1 MLAFQRWKLW
11 QYFIWTSTRRKW
23 WTRLYM
29 RSFNGAY
36 YVSWRQY
43 HNCPLLRRWWCHDVS
58 TNATFSPEKKRWR
71 KENWF
76 KYLVWKDYNLNS
88 ISQIVY
94 SLLLATILFWRHFLR
109 DSRVKIVHI
118 MICCFTHRIVQKKYL
133 KPCFCGVI
141 VYWHIYDALI
151 WLYKIKDH
159 SSGVKHTIGGIPSIY
174 IVYHSYDITIVKYN
188 EMLEN
193 NTGIGQFLFI
203 CGHVLHVRLF

>member
-1 MLAFQRWKLW
+1 MSWC
-11 QYFIWTSTRRKW
+11 QYKCHFLSRKK
-23 WTRLYM
+23 
-29 RSFNGAY
+29 
-36 YVSWRQY
+36 
-43 HNCPLLRRWWCHDVS
+43 H
-58 TNATFSPEKKRWR
+58 WR

-133 KPCFCGVI
+133 KTCLCGVI
-141 VYWHIYDALI
+141 VYWHVYDALI
-151 WLYKIKDH
+151 WLHKIKDH

-174 IVYHSYDITIVKYN
+174 IVYHSDDITIVIYN